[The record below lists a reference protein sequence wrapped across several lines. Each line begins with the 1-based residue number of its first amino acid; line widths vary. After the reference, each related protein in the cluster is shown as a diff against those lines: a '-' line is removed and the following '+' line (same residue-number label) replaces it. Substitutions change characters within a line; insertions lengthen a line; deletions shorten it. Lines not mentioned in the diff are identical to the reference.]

1 MEFDVVYEGTIKMFN
16 KQFGFIESKFEDIYF
31 HKSGIESKILIEVGD
46 KVSFYV
52 EKSPVKKNKL
62 QATKICLLDKKEN
75 QKLSDQ
81 LIGFVDWYDKDR
93 GFGVIRGYEN
103 EYFFLDNSIKL
114 SKKYLHENDICVFN
128 YIPSPKKKGKFNAIE
143 IYFID
148 YNEKNYEI
156 RSRVQSALQSIE
168 KTDNDKYYNFI
179 KKVFSNIP
187 KEIYPN
193 SIRISQKYMLSLFT
207 ELNAFNH
214 AFTFIKDNSQENL
227 YEILFFESNSTIS
240 EKKIIDSVVAINY
253 INNENEFKYIKHI
266 LQSSGMITDLKIEGK
281 YEYIFELWSNEL
293 INEIDTTLIAQYI
306 NNNFNSI
313 DLKSVVFSRVLNEQE
328 QISILK
334 ELSELITEDNYSRTR
349 YYGQDK
355 TLKLK
360 FEKIQNIDTITSN
373 AKTTF
378 KNLVF
383 EKNYERQLENVNAI
397 NQDFKWLNFNISL
410 FEQSS
415 LIEKIK
421 IIESIVTLFKL
432 KPNRGTYSNNTLIE
446 VINKKGFAYI
456 HNNLS
461 LFPTNYEETISSFY
475 YISKK
480 YNGYGWQKVYE
491 TSKQF
496 DNLITLIKELA
507 FDISEEAITE
517 YFQNYSSDNL
527 EKEVYLVI
535 EFERTKKLFNIQT
548 DKELINI
555 LNNSLALIIF
565 NDRDNVFANYF
576 DKINLIKSLSENL
589 FQELIETTYQELP
602 IKEKMKLWLYDI
614 YGQFNYEEFGI
625 YYFVLNKTE
634 RNIFNKKAKAI
645 MGEELKQSMLKR
657 REPWENV
664 SDNLRNE
671 KEYKATWRSIWFEDG
686 SIKFCKDTEGN
697 FSSSFAWDFSE
708 EKFNLLFDFISGRR
722 LDDIIVFS
730 KNDKITNVIGLEEL
744 EELIWKVQ
752 IQREF
757 ETYGTINTKG
767 KSLSRIPNNILLRNK
782 SIQLLNKLQLDEFEP
797 TRVLER
803 AYNIASSSGTVDI
816 SLLYSIP
823 TNKTEIAIIWESLEL
838 EKSKATHIFKC
849 NRNEYREIFNDIESY
864 LQGNTKV
871 RSSLNS
877 SNYIDVENQ
886 KKLRYLCSINHDNF
900 DYNKWENSLF
910 EILPELNSKI

>member
-16 KQFGFIESKFEDIYF
+16 KQFGFIESKFDDVYF
-31 HKSGIESKILIEVGD
+31 HKSGIESNILIEVGD

-81 LIGFVDWYDKDR
+81 LIGFVDWYDEDR
-93 GFGVIRGYEN
+93 GYGVIRGYEN

-114 SKKYLHENDICVFN
+114 SKKYLYENDICVFN
-128 YIPSPKKKGKFNAIE
+128 YIPSPKKKDKFNAIE
-143 IYFID
+143 IFFID
-148 YNEKNYEI
+148 YNEKNHEI
-156 RSRVQSALQSIE
+156 KNKVQSALQSIE
-168 KTDNDKYYNFI
+168 KTENDNYYNFI
-179 KKVFSNIP
+179 KKVFSKIP
-187 KEIYPN
+187 KEIYPS
-193 SIRISQKYMLSLFT
+193 SIRVSQKHMLSLFS

-240 EKKIIDSVVAINY
+240 EGKIIDSVGAINY

-266 LQSSGMITDLKIEGK
+266 LQSSGMKTDLKIEGK

-293 INEIDTTLIAQYI
+293 IDEIDTTIIAQYI
-306 NNNFNSI
+306 NNNFYNI
-313 DLKSVVFSRVLNEQE
+313 DLKSCVFSRVLNEQE

-334 ELSELITEDNYSRTR
+334 ELSKLITEDNYSRTR
-349 YYGQDK
+349 FYGQDK

-360 FEKIQNIDTITSN
+360 IEKILNIDTITSN
-373 AKTTF
+373 AKATF

-383 EKNYERQLENVNAI
+383 EKNYERHLENINNI
-397 NQDFKWLNFNISL
+397 NQDFKWLNFNIEL
-410 FEQSS
+410 FELSS
-415 LIEKIK
+415 LIEKIT

-432 KPNRGTYSNNTLIE
+432 KPNRGTYSNNTLLEI
-446 VINKKGFAYI
+446 INIKGFAYI

-461 LFPTNYEETISSFY
+461 IFPSNYEETISSFY
-475 YISKK
+475 YISKE

-491 TSKQF
+491 TSKPF
-496 DNLITLIKELA
+496 DNLITFIKELTS
-507 FDISEEAITE
+507 DISEEAITD

-535 EFERTKKLFNIQT
+535 EFERTKKLFNIQI
-548 DKELINI
+548 DKELLSI
-555 LNNSLALIIF
+555 LNNSLARIIF

-589 FQELIETTYQELP
+589 FQELIETTYQELH

-614 YGQFNYEEFGI
+614 YGQFNYEEFGF

-657 REPWENV
+657 REPWEIV

-686 SIKFCKDTEGN
+686 SIKFCKDAEGN

-730 KNDKITNVIGLEEL
+730 KNEKIIKVIGLEEL

-803 AYNIASSSGTVDI
+803 GYNIASSNGTVDI

-849 NRNEYREIFNDIESY
+849 NRNEYREIFDDIESY

-910 EILPELNSKI
+910 EILPELNK